1 MYGAVQSGGG
11 SPKPLNGSTGTPQLR
26 HGSETVHNSNSPLSS
41 QGKGKKRDRGNQ
53 GSDSVKRER
62 VSRADDTDFGQC
74 RPEYILKSEIAK
86 ITDRGGLVDFEGVE
100 KFVQLMQSGK
110 IDLAC
115 RIMLVDVLAVTDSFD
130 CLGWF
135 LQLRGLPVLDE
146 WLQEVN
152 KGKIGDGSSPKESDK
167 SVEEFLFVLLR
178 ALDKL
183 PVNLNALQ
191 TCNIGK
197 SVNHLRSH
205 KNSEIQKKARSLVD
219 TWKKRVE
226 AEMNIIDANSGS
238 SRGGSW
244 PSKSVLL
251 EVSHMGTQSNGETS
265 GAAQSSAC
273 KTPVVRLG
281 SGEAVA
287 KIASA
292 STGLTKS
299 AASMNISSGDSGKN
313 LHSTTLVGGGS
324 SDLPLSTVKE
334 EKSSSSSQSQN
345 NSQSSSSDHAKNWG
359 TCKED
364 ARSSTAG
371 SVNMTNISGS
381 ASRHQKLSNVLQR
394 SAVAVQ
400 KELSSGKFS
409 YLGSNMA
416 SEKIS
421 FTRGTP
427 ERVPDV
433 PIMDHGNSQRL
444 IVRLPNTGRSPR
456 RANEGSLEEPTT
468 TFKACPSHS
477 EKLNHHDRKVKGK
490 SDALRASGASNI
502 NMDLCQGKDGLIKSN
517 EGNMS
522 SPGAPCNERSR
533 TTEDV
538 EKLTA
543 VSKGTVSSSAVT
555 TKQGKSYDASFSS
568 MNALIES
575 CAKFSESSPTSLG
588 GDNVGMNLLASVAA
602 GELSRSD
609 VSPPDSPW
617 RKSPKLEGCCSETDM
632 KSRHLDENTAQS
644 EHRPDD
650 GVKDGAMAE
659 QGIKN
664 ESQHDAIQLSTNYS
678 GDGKIMSF
686 CCEEKTGACVEQLT
700 SSSIDLQQ
708 NAHCSFVRSN
718 EKPGQ
723 VNDASVLISS
733 EDATKEE
740 KVEGE
745 GADQLHVPR
754 KSGSGR
760 VRVKSLPTSKL
771 NERSTV
777 SDVDKVVDCAG
788 ENVVESSVVMFP
800 EADDSLKI
808 HREGNVASPSC
819 SSSEMGREDKSF
831 VYRESDG
838 ILTVQKTPITTIIRL
853 ECIGGKEEGTA
864 PPSGSSDVVCME
876 EKTEKATEV
885 EAVSRTGQGE
895 KQNIDTSSS
904 NLVKNEECVEK
915 SKIKEVSDQCPHG
928 STNPVQLTGQLV
940 NSSGKL
946 DGIEACGS
954 EECSS
959 TANASSG
966 PATGPDTAV
975 KLDFDLNEGF
985 PVDDGCPGELA
996 KLPIS
1001 GNLPTVY
1008 LSPLPFPVSSV
1019 SASLPA
1025 SITVA
1030 SAAKGSFLPPE
1041 NPLRSKGELGWK
1053 GSAAT
1058 SAFRPAEPR
1067 KVLEM
1072 PLSTTDSSLVNNN
1085 VISKQGRPP
1094 LDIDLNVTDHTDLE
1108 DIASRSSAQETCL
1121 ESWPLD
1127 RHGGGL
1133 DLDLNRA
1140 DECPDVGQFSVGNS
1154 RKLETSQLSSRS
1166 PLPGVFSHVGLNT
1179 SRDFDLNNGPG
1190 PDEGPTEMASRAK
1203 GNVPFLSPFH
1213 GVRMNTVEQG
1223 NFSSWFPPSNSYSAI
1238 AIPSILPGRG
1248 EQSYPIVPTTG
1259 SPRILAPAGASF
1271 GPEFYRGPVLSSSP
1285 AVPFSSAAP
1294 FQYAGFPFETNFSVS
1309 SNLYSGGSTAYDSSS
1324 GRPLYF
1330 PSIPSQLVGPS
1341 GVVSSHY
1348 PRPYTMNLPSG
1359 TNNVGPETRRWGG
1372 QALDLNTGP
1381 GAIDVERRDE
1391 RLSSSLRQL
1400 PIIGSQVSADEQLKM
1415 YQMAGVALKRKEPDG
1430 GRDGERISY
1439 KQPSWQ

>member
-1 MYGAVQSGGG
+1 MYGALQSGGR
-11 SPKPLNGSTGTPQLR
+11 SPKPLNGPTGTPHLR
-26 HGSETVHNSNSPLSS
+26 PGSESVHNSNSPLSS
-41 QGKGKKRDRGNQ
+41 QAKGKKRDRGNHS
-53 GSDSVKRER
+53 SDSVKRER
-62 VSRADDTDFGQC
+62 VSRTDDTDFGQF
-74 RPEYILKSEIAK
+74 RPEHILKSEISK
-86 ITDRGGLVDFEGVE
+86 ITDRGGLVDFGGVE
-100 KFVQLMQSGK
+100 KFVKLMQPGK

-115 RIMLVDVLAVTDSFD
+115 RLILVDVLAVTDSFD

-135 LQLRGLPVLDE
+135 LQFRGLPVLDE

-152 KGKIGDGSSPKESDK
+152 KGKIGGGSSPKESDK
-167 SVEEFLFVLLR
+167 SVDEFLFVLLR

-183 PVNLNALQ
+183 PINLNSLQ

-226 AEMNIIDANSGS
+226 AEMNIIDAKSGS
-238 SRGGSW
+238 SRGVSW

-251 EVSHMGTQSNGETS
+251 EVSHMGTQSNGESS

-299 AASMNISSGDSGKN
+299 SASMNISSGDSGKN

-334 EKSSSSSQSQN
+334 EKSSCSSQSQN
-345 NSQSSSSDHAKNWG
+345 NSQSSSSDHAKNGG

-364 ARSSTAG
+364 ARSLTVW
-371 SVNMTNISGS
+371 SVNMTNISGC

-394 SAVAVQ
+394 SAVSGIQ
-400 KELSSGKFS
+400 KVPSSGKFS
-409 YLGSNMA
+409 SLGSNMA
-416 SEKIS
+416 SEKMS

-444 IVRLPNTGRSPR
+444 VVRLPNTGRSPR
-456 RANEGSLEEPTT
+456 SANGGSFEETTT
-468 TFKACPSHS
+468 TFKVCPAHS
-477 EKLNHHDRKVKGK
+477 EKLDHHDRKVKGK
-490 SDALRASGASNI
+490 SDALRASGGSSNI
-502 NMDLCQGKDGLIKSN
+502 NMDICQGRDGLVRSN
-517 EGNMS
+517 EGNKS
-522 SPGAPCNERSR
+522 SPGAPCNEHSR

-538 EKLTA
+538 EKLTE
-543 VSKGTVSSSAVT
+543 VSKGTASSSAVT

-575 CAKFSESSPTSLG
+575 CAKFSVASPTALG
-588 GDNVGMNLLASVAA
+588 GDNIGMNLLASVAA

-609 VSPPDSPW
+609 VSPSGSPW
-617 RKSPKLEGCCSETDM
+617 RKSPKLEGSCSETDM
-632 KSRHLDENTAQS
+632 KLRHLDDSTAQS
-644 EHRPDD
+644 ERRPDD
-650 GVKDGAMAE
+650 GAKDGAMAE
-659 QGIKN
+659 QGNSVSLLVKN
-664 ESQHDAIQLSTNYS
+664 ESQHDVIPLSTHYS
-678 GDGKIMSF
+678 GNSKTTSF
-686 CCEEKTGACVEQLT
+686 FCEEKTGACIGQLT
-700 SSSIDLQQ
+700 SSINLQQ
-708 NAHCSFVRSN
+708 NAHRSYVRSN
-718 EKPGQ
+718 GKPGQ

-745 GADQLHVPR
+745 GAGQLHVPR
-754 KSGSGR
+754 KSCAGC
-760 VRVKSLPTSKL
+760 VRVKSLSTSKL
-771 NERSTV
+771 KERSTV

-788 ENVVESSVVMFP
+788 ENVVESSMVMFP
-800 EADDSLKI
+800 EADGSLKVEK
-808 HREGNVASPSC
+808 EGNIESPSC
-819 SSSEMGREDKSF
+819 SSSEMGREDKSS
-831 VYRESDG
+831 VHRESDG
-838 ILTVQKTPITTIIRL
+838 ILTELKTPIKTIIRL
-853 ECIGGKEEGTA
+853 EEGTA
-864 PPSGSSDVVCME
+864 PPSGSIDVLCME
-876 EKTEKATEV
+876 AKTEKANEM
-885 EAVSRTGQGE
+885 EAVSWTGQSE
-895 KQNIDTSSS
+895 KQNIDVSSS

-915 SKIKEVSDQCPHG
+915 SKIKEVSDQCPDG
-928 STNPVQLTGQLV
+928 STNHEEPSTISVQRTGQGV
-940 NSSGKL
+940 KYSGKL
-946 DGIEACGS
+946 CGIEACGT

-959 TANASSG
+959 SAIASSD

-975 KLDFDLNEGF
+975 QLDFDLNEGF
-985 PVDDGCPGELA
+985 PVDDGFQRELT
-996 KLPIS
+996 KS
-1001 GNLPTVY
+1001 
-1008 LSPLPFPVSSV
+1008 F
-1019 SASLPA
+1019 PA

-1072 PLSTTDSSLVNNN
+1072 PHTTDCSPVNNN
-1085 VISKQGRPP
+1085 IISKQGRPP

-1108 DIASRSSAQETCL
+1108 DVASWSSAQETCL

-1127 RHGGGL
+1127 CHGGGL

-1140 DECPDVGQFSVGNS
+1140 DECPDVERFSVGNS
-1154 RKLETSQLSSRS
+1154 RKLEISQLSSRS
-1166 PLPGVFSHVGLNT
+1166 SLPGGFSHFGLNT

-1190 PDEGPTEMASRAK
+1190 PDDGATDMASCAK
-1203 GNVPFLSPFH
+1203 GNVPFLSPIP

-1238 AIPSILPGRG
+1238 VIPSILPGRG
-1248 EQSYPIVPTTG
+1248 EQSYPIVPAIG
-1259 SPRILAPAGASF
+1259 SLRILAPAGGTSF
-1271 GPEFYRGPVLSSSP
+1271 GPEFYRGPVLPSSP
-1285 AVPFSSAAP
+1285 AVPFSPAAP
-1294 FQYAGFPFETNFSVS
+1294 FQYAGFPFATNFPLS
-1309 SNLYSGGSTAYDSSS
+1309 SNLYSGCSTAYDSSS

-1330 PSIPSQLVGPS
+1330 PSVPSQLLGPS
-1341 GVVSSHY
+1341 GVVSSHD
-1348 PRPYTMNLPSG
+1348 PRPYMMNLPGG
-1359 TNNVGPETRRWGG
+1359 TSNVGPETRRWGG
-1372 QALDLNTGP
+1372 MALDLNTGP
-1381 GAIDVERRDE
+1381 RATDVERRDE
-1391 RLSSSLRQL
+1391 RLSSSLRHL

-1415 YQMAGVALKRKEPDG
+1415 YQMEGVALKRKEPDG
-1430 GRDGERISY
+1430 GWDGDRISY